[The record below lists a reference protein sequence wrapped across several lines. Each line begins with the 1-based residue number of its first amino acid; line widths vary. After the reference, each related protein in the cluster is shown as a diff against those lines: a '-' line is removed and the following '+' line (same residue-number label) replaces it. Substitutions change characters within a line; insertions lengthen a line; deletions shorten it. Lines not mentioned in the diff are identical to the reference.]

1 MVPSCWTITA
11 PVSLDLQPSLDLQA
25 SGSTGGPAPLGLDL
39 QASVSTG
46 PGSMALDLQPSA
58 TGPVS
63 LELGHSNVEFEFES
77 MSPRWAGR

>member
-1 MVPSCWTITA
+1 M
-11 PVSLDLQPSLDLQA
+11 
-25 SGSTGGPAPLGLDL
+25 
-39 QASVSTG
+39 STG

-77 MSPRWAGR
+77 MSPRWAGRKMSRNIFMTGYT